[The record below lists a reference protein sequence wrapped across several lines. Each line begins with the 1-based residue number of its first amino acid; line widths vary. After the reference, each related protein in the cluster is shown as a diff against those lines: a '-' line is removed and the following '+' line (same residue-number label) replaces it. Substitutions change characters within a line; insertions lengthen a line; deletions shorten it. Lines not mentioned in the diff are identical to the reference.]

1 MTDMRKRLEFSIT
14 GNVQGVG
21 FRDIVLNYAEQRG
34 VCGTVENLPDGSVR
48 VVSECDEVQLN
59 AFFAE
64 VRGYSDTYVR
74 IYGSEVEWSEAQDTF
89 SHFQIL
95 YGDVSTET
103 FERLCIGVRLLKDQS
118 EMLKESISLQRQ
130 TNNKQ
135 DQMIEQQVL
144 SARKQ
149 DQMIEQQVLST
160 RKQDQMIG
168 SLDAMRIAQDE
179 TVSEI
184 RGMREDLKTYMNRE
198 FSQIRSELFE
208 IREALRQKGIMH

>member
-74 IYGSEVEWSEAQDTF
+74 IYGSEVEWSEAQGTF

-130 TNNKQ
+130 TNN
-135 DQMIEQQVL
+135 
-144 SARKQ
+144 KQ